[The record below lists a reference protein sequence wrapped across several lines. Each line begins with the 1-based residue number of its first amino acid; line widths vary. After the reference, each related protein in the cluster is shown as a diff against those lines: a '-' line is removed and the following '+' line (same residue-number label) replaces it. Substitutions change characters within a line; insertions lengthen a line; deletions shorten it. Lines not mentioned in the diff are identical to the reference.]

1 MSDDPRDALLAVAR
15 EIIAKRGY
23 VGLSVRTASAAAGVT
38 EDVARR
44 YYRNRDSLFAAAM
57 RLPVDPV
64 SAIPALM
71 APGIEGMGER
81 LVRFTLDTLRDP
93 EARDDLMSLARTGVS
108 AGQAVTGL
116 QEFIEIGV
124 VDRVAGM
131 IGVPDARMR
140 SALITSYLLGVAT
153 MRYGVRLE
161 PLASASDEE
170 VIRMVAPVIQDLLDP
185 RRPIPGSA
193 RARARSAARH
203 ADAARGP
210 AAGPRTRTFD
220 PDPAATRAAEAGA
233 PGRAGGPDRPPEA
246 AAHRG
251 AARAHP
257 HAGTRPSLPGRCR
270 LRRSTPAPAQPGR
283 RREGRRRGGARH
295 ESRSPD
301 ATSTAE
307 EGRGEVD
314 CEEGRGRRP
323 PRRRPPWPRS
333 TAKKAAAKKATA
345 KKPTPGR
352 PSAAAD
358 GITTEE
364 AAAPVG
370 PKHAQASPRT
380 GNRLGPVGPVAPSRS
395 QPTQRGPTRSGPEP
409 SRGPQRPSNSRATAI
424 VVAWSTRPS
433 CQATVDGLDGVLD
446 VVHADALLAQGR
458 GALGH
463 LLAALGQVRAD
474 VDQEDGADPPGV
486 LPGHQLV
493 GLRVALPDVADED
506 ERVRAGCPR
515 AGPGSWRACA
525 PGRRA

>member
-193 RARARSAARH
+193 RARARSGAPTG
-203 ADAARGP
+203 DAGRGP
-210 AAGPRTRTFD
+210 ATGPRTRTFD
-220 PDPAATRAAEAGA
+220 PNPAATRAAEEARVAAQAPRTAPRKSAGTTS
-233 PGRAGGPDRPPEA
+233 A
-246 AAHRG
+246 AARTRTPAPAVPAG
-251 AARAHP
+251 PMPAAP
-257 HAGTRPSLPGRCR
+257 
-270 LRRSTPAPAQPGR
+270 STPAPAQQ
-283 RREGRRRGGARH
+283 
-295 ESRSPD
+295 D
-301 ATSTAE
+301 AGVGVVAE
-307 EGRGEVD
+307 EAPTTRAAAPA
-314 CEEGRGRRP
+314 R
-323 PRRRPPWPRS
+323 RS
-333 TAKKAAAKKATA
+333 TAKKAVATSTAKKAVATSTVKKAAVARSTA
-345 KKPTPGR
+345 RTAARKATVKR
-352 PSAAAD
+352 PSASAAAD
-358 GITTEE
+358 GITTEA

-370 PKHAQASPRT
+370 PKHAQASP
-380 GNRLGPVGPVAPSRS
+380 
-395 QPTQRGPTRSGPEP
+395 EP
-409 SRGPQRPSNSRATAI
+409 ATAPD
-424 VVAWSTRPS
+424 PS
-433 CQATVDGLDGVLD
+433 
-446 VVHADALLAQGR
+446 
-458 GALGH
+458 
-463 LLAALGQVRAD
+463 GQ
-474 VDQEDGADPPGV
+474 
-486 LPGHQLV
+486 
-493 GLRVALPDVADED
+493 
-506 ERVRAGCPR
+506 
-515 AGPGSWRACA
+515 
-525 PGRRA
+525 